1 MENSNKSGLTE
12 RLRAFYELPRIGEE
26 QRLRIEDYKE
36 KHSLLLNNSSFTV
49 LMKEAGTIDL
59 DNAVSIFFC
68 NSDHMA
74 LNAEKINKDFPEE
87 RVDIEKICEDIL
99 LHKFDLLGTG
109 KIPLGDKINWSKD
122 YQSCYEWP
130 NDVNYLEMGR
140 SAFDIL
146 VGRYRDSEIKYP
158 WDLSNLMWFTPLT
171 SAYFLSGERKY
182 IDAVERDLTDWFDNN
197 PAGFG
202 VSWFCPM
209 NVAMRAINIIIA
221 IASLAPYMNND
232 LVKRALEQLFYHGVL
247 IMQNLEIEKAGKR
260 NNHYM
265 TNVVGMYY
273 LGTLFG
279 DTEFGRDWLSFAEIE
294 LEAEVRYQ
302 FLDDGVVFEDSTSYQ
317 RLTTEMVMLCAI
329 QAKLNDREFSD
340 GFYNRVH
347 KAFNF
352 MAEIATPHHN
362 VPIVGDNDN
371 GRMVQFTGFSERP
384 AIDHRHLIAVGG
396 EFFDDDALRR
406 AGVGCEVEAV
416 WYLGTYKKDLISFR
430 DIGHHFA
437 FKDGG
442 FYGYKSEKS
451 HLLIHNHVVN
461 AYCCGG
467 HAHEDALSLTFSYDN
482 DDILIDPG
490 CYRYSA
496 DIDSRNEFRSV
507 ENHNT
512 VQVGKSRMHH
522 FNRDTFEGLWWVYDM
537 ANAETYEADMS
548 DGVFS
553 FSGGIDSYIESDG
566 YKVKRAIEFNEEEKS
581 LDIKDSVISVEEE
594 RKSVPAFSRFL
605 FAPGIE
611 IRRVGYRKVE
621 LVKGDRV
628 VAELETIEGD
638 ASFLI
643 KDFWYAPEYG
653 RKVAAKQLQICWHAE
668 DEESIVNRL
677 SVVVERLSLVGKN
690 GLDGR
695 NGHYGR

>member
-26 QRLRIEDYKE
+26 QWLRIKENME
-36 KHSLLLNNSSFTV
+36 KHSLLLDDDNKFSM
-49 LMKEAGTIDL
+49 LMKEAGEIDFH
-59 DNAVSIFFC
+59 NTSSRFFC
-68 NSDHMA
+68 NSDQMV
-74 LNAEKINKDFPEE
+74 LNAEIINKNFSEE
-87 RVDIEKICEDIL
+87 RVDVEKICGDII
-99 LHKFDLLGTG
+99 LHRFDFLGTG
-109 KIPLGDKINWSKD
+109 KIHLGDKINWSKD

-130 NDVNYLEMGR
+130 HDVNYLEMGR

-146 VGRYRDSEIKYP
+146 VGKYRDSEIKYP
-158 WDLSNLMWFTPLT
+158 WDLSNLMWFAPLT

-182 IDAVERDLTDWFDNN
+182 IDAIERDLTDWFDNN
-197 PAGFG
+197 PAGLG

-221 IASLAPYMNND
+221 IVALAPYMNRD

-247 IMQNLEIEKAGKR
+247 IMKNLEIEKFGKR

-265 TNVVGMYY
+265 TNLVGIYY

-279 DTEFGRDWLSFAEIE
+279 DTEFGRDWLNFAELE
-294 LEAEVRYQ
+294 LEAEVAYQ

-317 RLTTEMVMLCAI
+317 RLTTEMIMLCAVL
-329 QAKLNDREFSD
+329 AKLNGREFSD
-340 GFYNRVH
+340 GFYDRVH
-347 KAFNF
+347 KALNF
-352 MAEIATPHHN
+352 MAESAMSHHN
-362 VPIVGDNDN
+362 VPLIGDNDN

-396 EFFDDDALRR
+396 EFFDDDALRQT
-406 AGVGCEVEAV
+406 GKGCEVEAV
-416 WYLGTYKKDLISFR
+416 WYLGKYKQNLDQPL
-430 DIGHHFA
+430 DAGHYFA

-451 HLLIHNHVVN
+451 HLLIHNNVVN

-467 HAHEDALSLTFSYDN
+467 HAHEDALSLTFSYN
-482 DDILIDPG
+482 SDDILIDPG

-512 VQVGKSRMHH
+512 VQVGKSRMHY

-548 DGVFS
+548 DGIFR

-566 YKVKRAIEFNEEEKS
+566 YKVKRAIEFNEKEKI
-581 LDIKDSVISVEEE
+581 LDIKDSAISVGEE
-594 RKSVPAFSRFL
+594 RKDVPVFSRFL

-611 IRRVGYRKVE
+611 IRRVGYLKVE

-638 ASFLI
+638 TSFLI

-653 RKVAAKQLQICWHAE
+653 RKVAVKQLQICWHAE
-668 DEESIVNRL
+668 DDESIVTRMRIKKCENA
-677 SVVVERLSLVGKN
+677 
-690 GLDGR
+690 
-695 NGHYGR
+695 